1 MKVEDDICW
10 CHFLYIDIYSMS
22 ETNLFV
28 ADVSISMH
36 GSSCNSHFFGFKLA
50 PLLSLSLYLA
60 KSSRQDEVD
69 RMHRIKKYGDRSQWK
84 GFRVYLG
91 GKICSISSTVSY
103 KSTKAKQIARQE
115 IEYILPP
122 NRRDDLCLCFSLQP
136 SPMMGGQGIE
146 RWSKGARLKP

>member
-1 MKVEDDICW
+1 MSQSTFRKTQENGSCYCKITTLTQIGPCSLNQVLPSTVSRDFYVVLLAVKVRVNDLLVSFED
-10 CHFLYIDIYSMS
+10 HESGRRYLFVPFPLYTVYIYSMS

-69 RMHRIKKYGDRSQWK
+69 RMHRIKKYGDRSQ
-84 GFRVYLG
+84 
-91 GKICSISSTVSY
+91 
-103 KSTKAKQIARQE
+103 
-115 IEYILPP
+115 
-122 NRRDDLCLCFSLQP
+122 
-136 SPMMGGQGIE
+136 
-146 RWSKGARLKP
+146 